1 MDESETEANELVILA
16 LHNQQDM
23 DDGVRWELLQLNASC
38 TFSMD
43 RKRSQTDRPF
53 FIHSMQVQLV
63 CSKLHPF
70 WYPLERKSF
79 LLNLPFFPELKNC
92 CMCFLH
98 HAKIYR
104 LQTLKASSD
113 HVVCNLKD
121 LQITDLKKLHGGHV
135 VCNIC
140 KVFCMKLAILV
151 DEFKTA
157 GAKGPSSSQLLQR
170 AREMSIGHLYPT
182 LLSYNHLWSHYA
194 TRLCP
199 TVGLGSLLLCLLKAP
214 FYLILFVFFVLGNFC
229 FLALCFCTL
238 ALSLSRQSCVCP
250 ILEVLITKPKQR
262 TRLVLMQSLFV
273 CLY

>member
-1 MDESETEANELVILA
+1 
-16 LHNQQDM
+16 
-23 DDGVRWELLQLNASC
+23 
-38 TFSMD
+38 
-43 RKRSQTDRPF
+43 
-53 FIHSMQVQLV
+53 
-63 CSKLHPF
+63 
-70 WYPLERKSF
+70 
-79 LLNLPFFPELKNC
+79 
-92 CMCFLH
+92 MCFLH

-182 LLSYNHLWSHYA
+182 LLSYNHL
-194 TRLCP
+194 
-199 TVGLGSLLLCLLKAP
+199 
-214 FYLILFVFFVLGNFC
+214 
-229 FLALCFCTL
+229 
-238 ALSLSRQSCVCP
+238 
-250 ILEVLITKPKQR
+250 
-262 TRLVLMQSLFV
+262 
-273 CLY
+273 